1 MIQHSAIAAQR
12 VYLFRQSIPAI
23 PLKRRHAARYM
34 VISHSGLTS
43 TPPESVRCI
52 LWMNKKKSP
61 VTGLK
66 VDPMRPLESP
76 ASPISFNSISR
87 NIGNVYSN
95 KPAML
100 KHPGRGRAD
109 GRTSREVAIRKTDRR
124 TARTNSSESDR
135 RRSGTWRD
143 SHHVCSSEQR
153 APDNAS
159 RVCRSYRD

>member
-1 MIQHSAIAAQR
+1 MVQHSAIAAQR

-100 KHPGRGRAD
+100 KHPAGAGALLIK
-109 GRTSREVAIRKTDRR
+109 EI
-124 TARTNSSESDR
+124 SDYNWAKAVTTLR
-135 RRSGTWRD
+135 LMM
-143 SHHVCSSEQR
+143 EE
-153 APDNAS
+153 
-159 RVCRSYRD
+159 